1 MAKAEHA
8 RGNLRDLVL
17 ANVDA
22 VVRRA
27 KVMSCKMER
36 EKVMLFS
43 FSVRKESANLIIFY
57 FLASK
62 CDNSCQSIN
71 FRIIVTSYKCS
82 KSLENGNCLS
92 NMALI
97 AFE

>member
-36 EKVMLFS
+36 EKVS
-43 FSVRKESANLIIFY
+43 LI
-57 FLASK
+57 LQLL
-62 CDNSCQSIN
+62 N
-71 FRIIVTSYKCS
+71 
-82 KSLENGNCLS
+82 
-92 NMALI
+92 
-97 AFE
+97 